1 MTILADRVDL
11 VIGVDTH
18 KHSHSAA
25 AVSALGGVL
34 GERTVSSNA
43 SGYEQLLQ
51 FAKEHP
57 GRRTW
62 AIEGTASYG
71 AGLSQFLR
79 QQGEQVLEVDRP
91 HRPARRTGAKTDALD
106 AVRAAR
112 EVLAQEHPAE
122 PRIGEQRAAL
132 GVRLVARRS
141 AVDAYTAAQRQLQD
155 LLVTAPEPVR
165 AKLRGHHG
173 RRLIGAC
180 AHLRLPNGADSQTT
194 TVIATLRTLARRY
207 RGLEAE
213 AREHERA
220 MVTIIRAWR
229 PDLLELFGIGPI
241 GAAVLLCAWSHPGRF
256 RSEAAFARLAGV
268 APIPASS
275 GQVVR
280 HRLSRFGDRQ
290 LNRAL
295 HLVVVQRLRRDP
307 ATKAYAARRAA
318 DGKSPAETRRCLT
331 RYVARQLFRQLEKP
345 PAEVLDSL

>member
-1 MTILADRVDL
+1 MAMLADRVDL

-18 KHSHSAA
+18 KHSHTA
-25 AVSALGGVL
+25 AVVSATGGVL

-43 SGYEQLLQ
+43 PGYTELLH
-51 FAKEHP
+51 FAQEHA
-57 GRRTW
+57 GRRIW
-62 AIEGTASYG
+62 AIEGTGSYG
-71 AGLSQFLR
+71 AGLACFLR
-79 QQGEQVLEVDRP
+79 QQAEQVLEMDRP
-91 HRPARRTGAKTDALD
+91 HRPTRRMGAKTDTLD

-112 EVLAQEHPAE
+112 EALAQEHHAQ
-122 PRIGEQRAAL
+122 PRMGEQRAAL

-165 AKLRGHHG
+165 AKLRGHSG
-173 RRLIGAC
+173 RRLITAC
-180 AHLRLPNGADSQTT
+180 TRLRLPSSGDAQTT
-194 TVIATLRTLARRY
+194 TVIRTLRALARRY
-207 RGLEAE
+207 RALEAE

-220 MVTIIRAWR
+220 LLAIIRAWR
-229 PDLLELFGIGPI
+229 PDLLELFGVGPI
-241 GAAVLLCAWSHPGRF
+241 GAAVLLCAWSHPGRC

-280 HRLSRFGDRQ
+280 HRLCRFGDRQ

-295 HLVVVQRLRRDP
+295 HLVVVHRLRRDP

-318 DGKSPAETRRCLT
+318 DGKSSAETRRCLA
-331 RYVARQLFRQLEKP
+331 RYVARQLFRQLESL
-345 PAEVLDSL
+345 PAATLDTL